1 MEGRGKCW
9 MMDTPITTFT
19 QYYKKKYGQP
29 VGKIALDVGIVCPNR
44 DRGGCIYC
52 AAVNFTPY
60 YLKKGDTIDKQL
72 QKGKSFLAKRKFVK
86 YFAYFQQETTT
97 AMAADDLLPTLT
109 VPLADPDCIGLIIS
123 TRPDYIEQD
132 LLNGLREIRKTHKK
146 EILVELGLQS
156 AHDATLKFLNRNHSF
171 QDFVDAVERI
181 QRFDFIELGV
191 HLILGLPGE
200 DLRDMIATIHE
211 IRNLK
216 IDYIKFHHLQVI
228 RGTKLQAMYESE
240 PFAVYDAHEY
250 LTMVAELLGHIPPQV
265 VMHRLWSTADPRLL
279 IAPQWGTPAP
289 ARLHNELLQI
299 MEEKGLYQGRYLE
312 P

>member
-1 MEGRGKCW
+1 MIES
-9 MMDTPITTFT
+9 PITTFT

-44 DRGGCIYC
+44 SRGGCVYC

-60 YLKKGDTIDKQL
+60 YLEKGDSIDKQL
-72 QKGKSFLAKRKFVK
+72 HKGRTFLAKRKFAK

-97 AMAADDLLPTLT
+97 ALATAELLPKLT
-109 VPLADPDCIGLIIS
+109 VPMADPDCIGLIIS
-123 TRPDYIEQD
+123 TRPDYVHND
-132 LLNGLREIRKTHKK
+132 LLNGLREIRNKHKK
-146 EILVELGLQS
+146 EVLVELGLQS
-156 AHDATLKFLNRNHSF
+156 AHDGTLKLLNRNHSF

-211 IRNLK
+211 IRRLK

-228 RGTKLQAMYESE
+228 RDTRLHEMYESE
-240 PFAVYDAHEY
+240 PFAVYDALAY
-250 LTMVAELLGHIPPQV
+250 LTVVAELLGHIPPQV

-279 IAPQWGTPAP
+279 IAPLWGTPA
-289 ARLHNELLQI
+289 AAWLHNELLRI
-299 MEEKGLYQGRYLE
+299 MRERGLFQGKYLE
-312 P
+312 S